1 MTSPKETRFY
11 ASRNHEFKKKL
22 ATVEK
27 QSKNKEKIQEKV
39 DREKKKLAEMERERN
54 EIEERLNSTKR
65 LDELDDD
72 ESRLRKLNEDDQAII
87 DDVYASEFDIE
98 AAKER
103 VAATN

>member
-1 MTSPKETRFY
+1 
-11 ASRNHEFKKKL
+11 
-22 ATVEK
+22 
-27 QSKNKEKIQEKV
+27 
-39 DREKKKLAEMERERN
+39 MERERN

-103 VAATN
+103 VAAKN